1 MKRYYE
7 ILGLQEGA
15 SKKEI
20 KRAYRQMAMRYHP
33 DLNPGKESE
42 NKFLEVLEAYEYL
55 MGIRQMNEGKG
66 MSYEDLQKFYEL
78 MKKAAEEKAKR
89 EYREKVRQFKKEK
102 DRKQAEE
109 YRKAVYILVAI
120 LVLSFSSWQGYRFFV
135 NLMINQDPV
144 AVEAVVTGIGM
155 KRMEYQFPT
164 PTGIFEDNRY
174 VSSVGIQMLAGN
186 GLPLKTGDRFEVVFS
201 RNNPKYH
208 RFNYEKVS
216 TQTMSRYLQMVSAT
230 LIYLNTEEWEG
241 LSDEEKKVKAA
252 CITTLVFSRYGYDGL
267 STIYFNDGNVLEN
280 FSNNSLSWYYM
291 KNSDEYAEIVE
302 ACKGREKGEN

>member
-164 PTGIFEDNRY
+164 PEGTFEDNRY

-201 RNNPKYH
+201 RDNPKYH

-216 TQTMSRYLQMVSAT
+216 TQTMSRYFQMVSAT
-230 LIYLNTEEWEG
+230 LIYLNTEDWEG

-267 STIYFNDGNVLEN
+267 STIYFNNGNVLEN